1 MSLSIRMAKCRPE
14 IVQATSNLND
24 GVVKTRDMITKSVLE
39 NTTSFKVTN
48 DIFNRD
54 PSLGNDRINEA
65 VTPV

>member
-1 MSLSIRMAKCRPE
+1 MVNRVAMTNPK

-24 GVVKTRDMITKSVLE
+24 GVVKTRDVITKSVLE
-39 NTTSFKVTN
+39 NTTSFKATN